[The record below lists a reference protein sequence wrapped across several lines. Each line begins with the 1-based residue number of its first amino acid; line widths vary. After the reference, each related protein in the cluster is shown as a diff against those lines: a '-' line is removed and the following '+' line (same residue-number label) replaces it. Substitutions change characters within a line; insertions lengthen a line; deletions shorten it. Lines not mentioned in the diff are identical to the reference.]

1 MLSPTEICDNNNKKI
16 FYFLFN
22 NDHPDVRS
30 SRRRRRLSLRCIL
43 LMNKKEDFLTYIFIW
58 SFSSLAK
65 RKNVY
70 ESFFTISGYFFL
82 LSCGERE
89 KWMNDWQDGVTWSNL
104 NDFNPSQFSFET
116 NFSTGGD
123 EKGSNAP

>member
-1 MLSPTEICDNNNKKI
+1 
-16 FYFLFN
+16 
-22 NDHPDVRS
+22 
-30 SRRRRRLSLRCIL
+30 
-43 LMNKKEDFLTYIFIW
+43 MNKKEDFLTYIFIW

-104 NDFNPSQFSFET
+104 NDFHPSQFSFET